1 MRIKN
6 LTVTFGNQTIFND
19 VSMILPDD
27 EKIGIVGVNGAGKTT
42 LFKVMLGIINPDY
55 GKIIMRKNTR
65 IDWLPQVI
73 SDTGVDMNMEVF
85 DYLLSGRPID
95 ELNKRLESLYK
106 ELEENSRS
114 QNLIFN
120 EINEVQERLDY
131 FDQYNADS
139 ILLKLIDGVHIEEE
153 MLSKKLSE
161 LSGGQKSKVAFVR
174 LLYSKPEIILLDEP
188 TNHLDQESREYIT
201 NYLKNY
207 KGSVF
212 VISHDIDFLNEVTN
226 KTLFLDKRL
235 GKFELFDGN
244 YSYFKKLKSEQEE
257 NLIRQAEIQEREAK
271 KLRDIVL
278 LYSHSSGKR
287 KKMAQD
293 REKKLEKLLKE
304 KIEIVVPDKHVKFD
318 MEINRESSNIPIEVK
333 DLSFRYDSNGEFLLE
348 DLSFSLYK
356 GEKFLVVGENGVGKS
371 TLLKLIVGSL
381 VPEEGTINIH
391 NKTDIGYY
399 AQELDGLNLDISI
412 IDNFKDLNIPLKKL
426 RSVLGRFLFFGDE
439 VFKKVS
445 VLSPGERARVALAK
459 LSVGGFNFLVLDEPT
474 NHLDPDTQELIAN
487 VFKDYTGTM
496 IVVSHN
502 PSFVD
507 NLGIERTIILPEGI
521 VSYYNKGIVEY
532 YQNLNIKDKGN

>member
-1 MRIKN
+1 MRIKD
-6 LTVTFGNQTIFND
+6 LTVTFGNHTIFND
-19 VSMILPDD
+19 VNMILPED
-27 EKIGIVGVNGAGKTT
+27 ERVGIVGVNGAGKTT
-42 LFKVMLGIINPDY
+42 LLKVMMGIISPDY
-55 GKIIMRKNTR
+55 GKVIMKRNTR

-73 SDTGVDMNMEVF
+73 SDTGIDMDMEVF
-85 DYLLSGRPID
+85 DYLMSGRPIE
-95 ELNKRLESLYK
+95 ELNIRLESLYK
-106 ELEENSRS
+106 ELEDNSRN
-114 QNLIFN
+114 QDIIFN
-120 EINEVQERLDY
+120 EINEVQDQLDY
-131 FDQYNADS
+131 FDQYNADA
-139 ILLKLIDGVHIEEE
+139 ILLKIIDGVHIEEE

-161 LSGGQKSKVAFVR
+161 LSGGQKSKVAFAR
-174 LLYSKPEIILLDEP
+174 LLYSKPEILLLDEP
-188 TNHLDQESREYIT
+188 TNHLDQESKDYIT

-207 KGSVF
+207 NGAVF
-212 VISHDIDFLNEVTN
+212 IISHDIDFLNEVTN
-226 KTLFLDKRL
+226 KTLFLDKRT

-244 YSYFKKLKSEQEE
+244 YNYFKKIKSEQEE

-287 KKMAQD
+287 KRMAQD

-304 KIEIVVPDKHVKFD
+304 KIEIVIPDKQVKFN
-318 MEINRESSNIPIEVK
+318 MEINRESANIPLEVK
-333 DLSFRYDSNGEFLLE
+333 DLSFRYDSNEKFLLE

-371 TLLKLIVGSL
+371 TLLKLIVGNLTS
-381 VPEEGTINIH
+381 EEGSINIH

-399 AQELDGLNLDISI
+399 AQELDGLDLNLSI
-412 IDNFKDLNIPLKKL
+412 IDNFKELNIPLKKL

-439 VFKKVS
+439 VFKNVG

-487 VFKDYTGTM
+487 VFKEFSGTM

-521 VSYYNKGIVEY
+521 ISYYNKGIVEY
-532 YQNLNIKDKGN
+532 YQNLNTKHKSN

>member
-42 LFKVMLGIINPDY
+42 LFKVMLGIISPDY
-55 GKIIMRKNTR
+55 GKIIFKKNTR
-65 IDWLPQVI
+65 IDSLPQVI
-73 SDTGVDMNMEVF
+73 SDTGVDMEMEVF

-95 ELNKRLESLYK
+95 ELNKKLESLYK

-120 EINEVQERLDY
+120 EINEVQEKLDY

-139 ILLKLIDGVHIEEE
+139 ILLKLIDGVHIEES

-188 TNHLDQESREYIT
+188 TNHLDQESRDYII

-212 VISHDIDFLNEVTN
+212 VISHDIDFLNEVTS
-226 KTLFLDKRL
+226 KTLFLDKRF
-235 GKFELFDGN
+235 GKLELFDGN
-244 YSYFKKLKSEQEE
+244 YSYFKKIKSEQEE
-257 NLIRQAEIQEREAK
+257 NLIRQAEMQEKEVK

-278 LYSHSSGKR
+278 LYSNSSGKR
-287 KKMAQD
+287 KRMAQD

-318 MEINRESSNIPIEVK
+318 MEINRESANIPIEVK
-333 DLSFRYDSNGEFLLE
+333 DLSFRYDTNGKFLLE

-381 VPEEGTINIH
+381 VPEEGNINIH

-399 AQELDGLNLDISI
+399 AQELDGLNLDLSI
-412 IDNFKDLNIPLKKL
+412 IDNFKDLNISIKKL
-426 RSVLGRFLFFGDE
+426 RNVLGRFLFFGDE
-439 VFKKVS
+439 VFKKVG

-521 VSYYNKGIVEY
+521 ISYYNKGIVEY
-532 YQNLNIKDKGN
+532 YQNLNTKDKGN